1 MSNEIPLNLYI
12 VFSILT
18 LCLVVYSFWVKDN
31 IQAIIFSFIS
41 MALSFILAM
50 AILNNSVVMVL
61 TSGSTYQYIPV
72 TNTAIAYFWDFIALL
87 MLSTTILYLLSE
99 INMRLEPIEEEEIQ

>member
-12 VFSILT
+12 AFNVLT
-18 LCLVVYSFWVKDN
+18 LCLVFISFWVKDN

-41 MALSFILAM
+41 MALSFILSM
-50 AILNNSVVMVL
+50 AILNDSVVMVVA
-61 TSGSTYQYIPV
+61 SGSTYQYIPV

-87 MLSTTILYLLSE
+87 MLACTILYLISE
-99 INMRLEPIEEEEIQ
+99 INMRLAPIQEEEVQ

>member
-12 VFSILT
+12 AFNILT
-18 LCLVVYSFWVKDN
+18 LCLVFISFWVKDN

-41 MALSFILAM
+41 MSLSFILAM
-50 AILNNSVVMVL
+50 MSINSSVVMVV

-72 TNTAIAYFWDFIALL
+72 TNTAISYFWDFAALL
-87 MLSTTILYLLSE
+87 MLACTILYLAVE
-99 INMRLEPIEEEEIQ
+99 INIRLAPIYEEEVE